1 MEEHGIVI
9 IKDFDAEIPCDGRV
23 TVQESSDACGGGKGF
38 WSFYRSVL
46 KLREGLVKRDVA
58 GGIGSPSCGRGV
70 EMGGLED
77 FEFGWV
83 DGLGVSYQLVD
94 TIYGVRW
101 EGGFFPFFFF
111 FFLFIRMRFHVLVLL
126 FVGHSGIWNGVA

>member
-83 DGLGVSYQLVD
+83 DGLGVTCSYQLVD
-94 TIYGVRW
+94 TIYGVIW
-101 EGGFFPFFFF
+101 EGGFFLFFS
-111 FFLFIRMRFHVLVLL
+111 FLFSYV
-126 FVGHSGIWNGVA
+126 

>member
-101 EGGFFPFFFF
+101 EGGFFLFFPL
-111 FFLFIRMRFHVLVLL
+111 FLFIRMRLHVLVLL

>member
-38 WSFYRSVL
+38 WSFYTRVL

-58 GGIGSPSCGRGV
+58 GGIGSPSWGRGV

-94 TIYGVRW
+94 TIYGVR
-101 EGGFFPFFFF
+101 
-111 FFLFIRMRFHVLVLL
+111 
-126 FVGHSGIWNGVA
+126 

>member
-1 MEEHGIVI
+1 M
-9 IKDFDAEIPCDGRV
+9 
-23 TVQESSDACGGGKGF
+23 
-38 WSFYRSVL
+38 

-101 EGGFFPFFFF
+101 EGGVFFFF
-111 FFLFIRMRFHVLVLL
+111 FCSFFSYVVLVLL

>member
-1 MEEHGIVI
+1 M
-9 IKDFDAEIPCDGRV
+9 
-23 TVQESSDACGGGKGF
+23 
-38 WSFYRSVL
+38 

-70 EMGGLED
+70 EMGGLEN

-83 DGLGVSYQLVD
+83 DGLGVSW
-94 TIYGVRW
+94 YGFLISGYHLRG
-101 EGGFFPFFFF
+101 EIRGGFFCFFFLL
-111 FFLFIRMRFHVLVLL
+111 LFIRMRFHVLVLL